1 MQILEQA
8 PVDVRLLFQVEVLTG
23 LRRGE
28 VLALQWHD
36 IDWTSG
42 ELLVRRAIK
51 KVRGTDGV
59 HKWGYAPG
67 PTKSNRSRRLGLAF
81 LLLNN
86 LKALRAMASD
96 QPEDAFVFMRNGSFI
111 DPEYFTK
118 WIALPLVK
126 KASGGRV
133 KRFHDLRHFFVSM
146 KIDQKENIK
155 EIQEAVGHA
164 SISTTMDIYGHLM
177 PNSRQESAE
186 RLEKSLFSPTVRTL
200 LEQAADSEAKKVV
213 N

>member
-1 MQILEQA
+1 
-8 PVDVRLLFQVEVLTG
+8 
-23 LRRGE
+23 
-28 VLALQWHD
+28 
-36 IDWTSG
+36 
-42 ELLVRRAIK
+42 
-51 KVRGTDGV
+51 
-59 HKWGYAPG
+59 
-67 PTKSNRSRRLGLAF
+67 
-81 LLLNN
+81 
-86 LKALRAMASD
+86 
-96 QPEDAFVFMRNGSFI
+96 MRNGSFI

-164 SISTTMDIYGHLM
+164 SISTTMDIYGHLR

-186 RLEKSLFSPTVRTL
+186 RLEKSLFARL
-200 LEQAADSEAKKVV
+200 LEQAADSEAKKAV